1 MADGPSAPL
10 DSTAILIQRVREG
23 DKDSLERLIQRHL
36 APLRRY
42 VSGRLPRWARDMAD
56 TDDLSR
62 TPSCGRFQ
70 KWTPSKSG
78 APGRCR
84 HICGRQ

>member
-1 MADGPSAPL
+1 MPDGPSPPL
-10 DSTAILIQRVREG
+10 DSIAVLIQRVREG

-36 APLRRY
+36 APLRRT
-42 VSGRLPRWARDMAD
+42 SAAGCPGGRGTCPTPTIW
-56 TDDLSR
+56 SR

-70 KWTPSKSG
+70 KWTPSKFG

-84 HICGRQ
+84 HICGRR